1 MVKIFM
7 HKIAYQIKVKY
18 STNLDIIIIM
28 KIYIIWLIGVILWN
42 FGVPNARPI
51 EDVIVAILLSFLS
64 IGLKKYL
71 KF

>member
-1 MVKIFM
+1 
-7 HKIAYQIKVKY
+7 
-18 STNLDIIIIM
+18 M
-28 KIYIIWLIGVILWN
+28 KIYIIWLIGVVLWN
-42 FGVPNARPI
+42 FGFPNALPL